1 MPSYIRNYRSF
12 IFITARPNASS
23 MPVKSIF
30 LTLKTLVKFWLHD
43 PQQRNAKHTW
53 SRTICD
59 SRPCHRLPRN
69 STGLIVTLAAWCS
82 DNGVWRIKF
91 NEVVLRRARL
101 VLRWV
106 TVFDGKTISVFQQA
120 TQANSASYPQRDGKW
135 VPAKNAVTLYGWG
148 VKTGAIHSTCG

>member
-1 MPSYIRNYRSF
+1 
-12 IFITARPNASS
+12 

-30 LTLKTLVKFWLHD
+30 LTLKTLLKFCLHD
-43 PQQRNAKHTW
+43 PQQRDAKHTW
-53 SRTICD
+53 STNNLQFSTMPKATSKQYRD
-59 SRPCHRLPRN
+59 N
-69 STGLIVTLAAWCS
+69 SYVGVLSSCSAFGPQECPLYLYLYLWCS